1 MSFSQDVRQALQN
14 TILDKDQSFSC
25 LYGMLLYSRTFT
37 PQRIC
42 FQSES
47 ETVAIL
53 FPKLMH
59 TVFSFSPEAVTLE
72 RGRGGLYSLSL
83 QNEQQIA
90 TICNR
95 YHIHLDDRQINL
107 CNIVQNSMPAFFA
120 GVFLTCGSIMDPN
133 KSYHLEFVT
142 PTATLCNDLC
152 IFLNQLLGIKGHILQ
167 RKQTFVLYIKDSEQI
182 EDILTFMGAQQCT
195 LDLMNIKIKKDM
207 RNKANRVRNCDAANI
222 DKVVSAAMRQTEEIL
237 WIAEKKG
244 LDTLPPDLKALAE
257 LRLENPEL
265 SLKEL
270 GELLQ
275 PPIGRSGVNH
285 RFQKLS
291 LLAKELH
298 FHAGDQT
305 R

>member
-1 MSFSQDVRQALQN
+1 
-14 TILDKDQSFSC
+14 
-25 LYGMLLYSRTFT
+25 MLLYSRTFT
-37 PQRIC
+37 ESHIC

-47 ETVAIL
+47 ETVAAL
-53 FPKLMH
+53 FPQLLH
-59 TVFSFSPEAVTLE
+59 TVFSVPPQLVVPE
-72 RGRGGLYSLSL
+72 RGRGGLYCFSI
-83 QNEQQIA
+83 QDAAQIA
-90 TICNR
+90 VICQR
-95 YHIHLDDRQINL
+95 YHIQPTDRQIDLRNV
-107 CNIVQNSMPAFFA
+107 VQNSMPAFFA

-133 KSYHLEFVT
+133 KSYHMEFVA
-142 PTATLCNDLC
+142 PTETLCNDLR
-152 IFLNQLLGIKGHILQ
+152 IFLHQLLGIKGHILQ
-167 RKQTFVLYIKDSEQI
+167 RKQAFVLYIKDSEQI

-222 DKVVSAAMRQTEEIL
+222 DKVVSAAMRQTAEIR
-237 WIAEKKG
+237 WIAEKQG
-244 LDTLPPDLKALAE
+244 LDSLPADLKELAE

-275 PPIGRSGVNH
+275 PPISRSGVNH

-305 R
+305 